1 MNLLLTDDQA
11 QLNEQILE
19 KLKLTEEARKLREE
33 IEQYELQLK
42 EITDKVKRAIVENEK
57 QTSDRMW
64 RIHDKVD
71 ETIQGELKESEL
83 LRLLRKEDYKRFT
96 ELVKTNG
103 VVKKQFTLPALFL
116 TYESIGATW
125 RLIENLADKKE
136 TTAFMAEKLIHDIRL
151 FQTIKT
157 HNEHIMENYTTKY
170 FMKFL
175 EAFNLIEFDPEN
187 KGHIIDTL

>member
-1 MNLLLTDDQA
+1 M
-11 QLNEQILE
+11 NEQILE

-71 ETIQGELKESEL
+71 ETIQGELQESQL
-83 LRLLRKEDYKRFT
+83 LRLLRDKKYEEFMNA
-96 ELVKTNG
+96 VKTKA
-103 VVKKQFTLPALFL
+103 VVKKQFTDPALFL

-125 RLIENLADKKE
+125 RLIEDLADKKD

-151 FQTIKT
+151 FQTIET

-175 EAFNLIEFDPEN
+175 EAFDLMTFDPDSRRHN
-187 KGHIIDTL
+187 IIDTL

>member
-1 MNLLLTDDQA
+1 MN
-11 QLNEQILE
+11 
-19 KLKLTEEARKLREE
+19 
-33 IEQYELQLK
+33 
-42 EITDKVKRAIVENEK
+42 
-57 QTSDRMW
+57 
-64 RIHDKVD
+64 
-71 ETIQGELKESEL
+71 
-83 LRLLRKEDYKRFT
+83 
-96 ELVKTNG
+96 LVKTKE

-151 FQTIKT
+151 FQTIET

-175 EAFNLIEFDPEN
+175 EAFDLITFDPES
-187 KGHIIDTL
+187 KIYDIIDTL